1 MARPNQLLHP
11 QRTPAPVRPAA
22 TVLLLRDTPQGIEV
36 LMTRRSMTA
45 SFAPGAYVFPGG
57 GIDTADALA
66 HGQSSRRHTQS
77 DLHLTQAI
85 AAIRESF
92 EELGVLLAR
101 HADGRHPD
109 TADIATLDRS
119 APFAEQCAARQLQ
132 LAGSEVFVLAH
143 WITDRDLPRRFD
155 VPFLVARMP
164 HGQTPLAD
172 EAEQFEPRWV
182 RPAEALGR
190 AALSGSYQLIRII
203 EQELDFNDLKQ
214 QRLIGD
220 MSAVALRLFVR
231 AADGEYKARQT
242 DALGELLAEIRAER
256 ATVVTPGGNK

>member
-1 MARPNQLLHP
+1 MRRYCWARTKNPESYPRCHQWPTRGRMRCRVHGGGKNKGGAG
-11 QRTPAPVRPAA
+11 RTGTRDMRKAWAA
-22 TVLLLRDTPQGIEV
+22 RKKYDA
-36 LMTRRSMTA
+36 LMHIM
-45 SFAPGAYVFPGG
+45 GLKHPGG
-57 GIDTADALA
+57 GQFKTKTVVTMVEEAKALIVAGAHELEAALPDDTM
-66 HGQSSRRHTQS
+66 TKEI
-77 DLHLTQAI
+77 T
-85 AAIRESF
+85 
-92 EELGVLLAR
+92 EL
-101 HADGRHPD
+101 
-109 TADIATLDRS
+109 
-119 APFAEQCAARQLQ
+119 
-132 LAGSEVFVLAH
+132 
-143 WITDRDLPRRFD
+143 
-155 VPFLVARMP
+155 
-164 HGQTPLAD
+164 
-172 EAEQFEPRWV
+172 